1 VATTFTRRDLLKHT
15 FVIAGALGVLAGCS
29 SPSQPTGGGGAAA
42 PTSAA
47 GADDVQQAYDG
58 FVKKEM
64 PNVPVDLLRAAKQE
78 GTLASYMLVPDFNK
92 VLVDT
97 FQKTFPFVKV
107 QMTNLNGGAL
117 LNKFLSEA
125 RAGQNVADVVQPSSV
140 SDAQQAINEQF
151 VLNYQTTA
159 ESQINMAHGVPG
171 YVIPVTGEI
180 LVIGY
185 NPQKINDTD
194 AAVLSKWEGLLD
206 PRWNGKKFGV
216 VEVQAGGTS
225 QLLNYYFAKQFQD
238 RMWKRVAESGYSIY
252 PGGNPAL
259 DAVIS
264 GENDLAV
271 GVPGSLAAGKLQT
284 GAPLRWQ
291 NAQDWLVTPYVQF
304 INAKAP
310 HPNAAKLFQEFTLSP
325 TGQQVFGSFG
335 GISLRS
341 GIKSDADFTK
351 QSWYQAPDPAK
362 VWPYSD
368 QELGAAMPGITE
380 QWRAIIK

>member
-1 VATTFTRRDLLKHT
+1 
-15 FVIAGALGVLAGCS
+15 
-29 SPSQPTGGGGAAA
+29 
-42 PTSAA
+42 
-47 GADDVQQAYDG
+47 
-58 FVKKEM
+58 
-64 PNVPVDLLRAAKQE
+64 
-78 GTLASYMLVPDFNK
+78 
-92 VLVDT
+92 
-97 FQKTFPFVKV
+97 
-107 QMTNLNGGAL
+107 
-117 LNKFLSEA
+117 
-125 RAGQNVADVVQPSSV
+125 
-140 SDAQQAINEQF
+140 
-151 VLNYQTTA
+151 
-159 ESQINMAHGVPG
+159 
-171 YVIPVTGEI
+171 VIPVTGEI
-180 LVIGY
+180 LVTAY
-185 NPQKINDTD
+185 NPQKISDTD
-194 AAVLSKWEGLLD
+194 AAVLGKWEGLLD

-238 RMWKRVAESGYSIY
+238 RVWQRVAESGYSIY
-252 PGGNPAL
+252 PGGNPAI

-325 TGQQVFGSFG
+325 TGQQVFGGFG
-335 GISLRS
+335 GISLRT
-341 GIKSDADFTK
+341 GVKSDADFTK

-368 QELGAAMPGITE
+368 KELGAAMPDITK